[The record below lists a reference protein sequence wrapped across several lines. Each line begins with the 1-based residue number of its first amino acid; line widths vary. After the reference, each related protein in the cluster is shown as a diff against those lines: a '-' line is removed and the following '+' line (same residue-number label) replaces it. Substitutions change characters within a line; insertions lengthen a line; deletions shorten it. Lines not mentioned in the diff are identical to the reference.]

1 MWKLVS
7 SAFIAG
13 LLSMLVAGCGTNNP
27 VNPQVAAV
35 QTVAFESSLNLN
47 GTDAGTSSNVWV
59 LKTDGSSPVPLTKYA
74 TSGPSDYGLVWSP
87 DGKKLAF
94 ASSRA
99 LDGSGG
105 LNGSGAQVFNIWVI
119 NADGTGAMPLTRLT
133 VSPGQGIVGPPAWS
147 PDGTKL
153 AFTSDGALDG
163 SDATNTNGTLN
174 IWTVN
179 ANGSAAAIPITKLV
193 VVNSLSPVWFS
204 GSGKLA
210 FSSARALN
218 GSDATGNNNI
228 WVINADGSGATP
240 LTKYTAVGAG
250 ATSPVLSSDGKRI
263 AFASTGALDGSDAVD
278 TGNSFNAWI
287 MNSDGTN
294 PTPLTRYA
302 SGVAVDNLALSPDA
316 TKIAFLSNGAVD
328 GSDAANANSTR
339 NLWLV
344 NADGSAVRPLTKLT
358 YAGLGILSFGWSPDS
373 SSITYASDRAVD
385 GTDAKATIS
394 ENVWLEKADG
404 SSAMPLTRLS
414 NASGIWPALKP

>member
-1 MWKLVS
+1 MWKVVS
-7 SAFIAG
+7 SAFIVG
-13 LLSMLVAGCGTNNP
+13 LLSMLAAGCGTNNP
-27 VNPQVAAV
+27 VNPQIAVV

-47 GTDAGTSSNVWV
+47 GADAGTSNNVWV
-59 LKTDGSSPVPLTKYA
+59 LKTDGSSPIPLTKYT

-105 LNGSGAQVFNIWVI
+105 LNGPGNQIFNIWVI
-119 NADGTGAMPLTRLT
+119 NADGSGAMPLTRLT
-133 VSPGQGIVGPPAWS
+133 VSPGQGILGPPAWS

-153 AFTSDGALDG
+153 AFTSDAALDG

-193 VVNSLSPVWFS
+193 VANSLFPVWFP

-210 FSSARALN
+210 FSSARALD
-218 GSDATGNNNI
+218 GSDAAGNNNI

-240 LTKYTAVGAG
+240 LTKYAAAG
-250 ATSPVLSSDGKRI
+250 VEAGSPVVSSDGKRI
-263 AFASTGALDGSDAVD
+263 VFASNGALNGSDALD
-278 TGNSFNAWI
+278 TGNSVNAWT
-287 MNSDGTN
+287 MNADGSSS
-294 PTPLTRYA
+294 TPLTRYA
-302 SGVAVDNLALSPDA
+302 SGVVVDNLALSPDG
-316 TKIAFLSNGAVD
+316 TKIAFASNGAVD
-328 GSDAANANSTR
+328 GSDAMNANSTK

-394 ENVWLEKADG
+394 DNVWLQKADD

-414 NASGIWPALKP
+414 NASGIWPACKP